1 MASAFTMLTHARV
14 SFYSSSIF
22 RQTRRTSLVMCPRLL
37 RRKKTNKETTN
48 QPNKQTNKIGNC
60 GEEQKHTQ
68 EEEEGKKRTQE
79 SWRQESWLWCLKY
92 TVPWRQSRTSQSN
105 RPKGAC
111 LCVSSY
117 LYVSHLHRAERVK
130 VTVLKVHVY
139 VCHVIY
145 WCVVDKRYIE
155 EEIQTHTYRSK

>member
-1 MASAFTMLTHARV
+1 
-14 SFYSSSIF
+14 
-22 RQTRRTSLVMCPRLL
+22 MCPRLL

-139 VCHVIY
+139 VCHVIDVKAQA
-145 WCVVDKRYIE
+145 CCRSRHRHARAQASRVREGAVDVTSPPQRTARHWRRNDWP
-155 EEIQTHTYRSK
+155 QVNM